1 MGTESGCE
9 RVAFVFRLRPGALDE
24 YVRWHDEIWPEMSA
38 LISESGVSDYSIWC
52 HGDLLIGSLKASP
65 DWATARALMDASP
78 VQAAWSAHMAD
89 LIEWDV
95 DDDGN
100 LPLLREVFRHD

>member
-1 MGTESGCE
+1 MARRDLAGDVGVDLRVGC
-9 RVAFVFRLRPGALDE
+9 VRLLDL
-24 YVRWHDEIWPEMSA
+24 V
-38 LISESGVSDYSIWC
+38 
-52 HGDLLIGSLKASP
+52 LIGSLKASP